1 MVGPGH
7 RDSVPS
13 GNGLGRHGDE
23 RRCYAETW
31 PGGGSVHVT
40 CTNASL
46 IDSNA
51 PFRFSRDTMSSPSRY
66 WDDDELNSAVL
77 NELAAIDTLQV
88 ASTSK
93 PLVRKPSSD
102 LEPTPLTVPDSDDL
116 FDLTFDVGVQDLQRL
131 DAAIEKDYRRK
142 ADAPSK
148 SPSSGAGAFT
158 ARSLSGRQVTLFGD
172 VISPRTS
179 PSKKPPSSRR
189 SVQQRKS
196 PTRPV
201 NRPTKKWDHT
211 AFAKTGRRQ
220 RAGKGKGKENL
231 DEEEEEA
238 VEFEQFPA
246 PFVSGKL
253 IVLVSKVTYFSPI

>member
-1 MVGPGH
+1 MLR
-7 RDSVPS
+7 RD
-13 GNGLGRHGDE
+13 L
-23 RRCYAETW
+23 ATW
-31 PGGGSVHVT
+31 PGGSVHVT

-231 DEEEEEA
+231 DEEEEEV

-246 PFVSGKL
+246 PFVPGKL